1 VALWGCTYDNCSVK
15 CPFCGG
21 DSSVTETRDSPEGLR
36 RRRLCSSC
44 KRRFTTYEQA
54 SSPGL
59 KVAKRDG
66 TAEPFDATKLRT
78 ALERITAHRAE
89 VKPDDLRR
97 VVSSVEAALV
107 DSGARAVSWS
117 EIVRLV
123 LERLTDIDVVSAQR
137 MRANYLDDEGRM
149 RLEDDADSDDR
160 ELPQL
165 PLTGVE

>member
-1 VALWGCTYDNCSVK
+1 MH

-21 DSSVTETRDSPEGLR
+21 DSSVTETRDSPDGVR
-36 RRRLCSSC
+36 RRRVCGSC
-44 KRRFTTYEQA
+44 KRRFTTYERA
-54 SSPGL
+54 GSPGL

-66 TAEPFDATKLRT
+66 SSESFEADKLMR
-78 ALERITAHRAE
+78 ALERITRHRAE

-97 VVSSVEAALV
+97 VVRDVEASLV

-123 LERLTDIDVVSAQR
+123 HDHLSAIDRVSAERLRV
-137 MRANYLDDEGRM
+137 NYLDDEGRL
-149 RLEDDADSDDR
+149 RLEDDVDR
-160 ELPQL
+160 EERALPQL